1 MTVSG
6 NLPLSVGYVVAG
18 ADLSSSQF
26 YGVKLDAS
34 GDAVLCDT
42 LGEAC
47 VGILTNDPASGI
59 AAGITIGGAQKAVS
73 GAAVA
78 AGAFVTVNAAG
89 KFITAASGHAI
100 NGVAQSASSADGELI
115 TVVLKYMGVAP

>member
-6 NLPLSVGYVVAG
+6 NLSLSVGFVAAG
-18 ADLSSSQF
+18 ANLSSNQF
-26 YGVKLDAS
+26 FGVKLDAA

-47 VGILTNDPASGI
+47 LGVLTNDPTLGC
-59 AAGITIGGAQKAVS
+59 AAGITIGGAQKSVA

-100 NGVAQSASSADGELI
+100 NGVAQSASGADGELI